1 MKSIN
6 REIKTYFETNEIQ
19 YAKTYGA
26 KVVLKGK
33 LEEISTYFKK
43 QKQFQS
49 GLMSQAERQNNKIFR
64 EKYFYDTRQ
73 RIYWERQKSYN

>member
-43 QKQFQS
+43 QKQFQK
-49 GLMSQAERQNNKIFR
+49 NNLRLHLKKL
-64 EKYFYDTRQ
+64 ENKDETKYKVSKR
-73 RIYWERQKSYN
+73 K